1 MLLTG
6 ISCTFRPGIKRLF
19 LNHRATIITGPRMG
33 IPRLRQLLEPY
44 TKRIELED
52 QRVVIDGPGL
62 AYHIFSLCQ
71 ARAPS
76 GSPFDQPSYTL
87 LGEKVITWLDDLTSS
102 GAVLYI
108 YVLLLLASRFANN
121 LAPDRLFTLMDTSLP
136 PRNQSANAEWW
147 TYPKACKPISHCTL
161 QVCRGQPRV

>member
-1 MLLTG
+1 MLQTG
-6 ISCTFRPGIKRLF
+6 ISSTLRPGIRRLF
-19 LNHRATIITGPRMG
+19 LSHRATIITSNRMG

-76 GSPFDQPSYTL
+76 GSLFDQPSYTL
-87 LGEKVITWLDDLTSS
+87 LGETAVTWLDDLTGS

-108 YVLLLLASRFANN
+108 YVLPLLASRLTNN

-136 PRNQSANAEWW
+136 PRNTSANAESP
-147 TYPKACKPISHCTL
+147 TCPKACKPTSHCTL